1 MLELK
6 LYQNSDDIQGV
17 DYLIH
22 SLSFEVVFE
31 TDLDLFTFKVPYLLN
46 LLLNSQINL
55 LTHDLQG
62 IQEKDEL

>member
-1 MLELK
+1 
-6 LYQNSDDIQGV
+6 
-17 DYLIH
+17 LIH